1 MTDAGAAFNAFY
13 PGKHPDTSLPPDE
26 VVVMIHCRFEG
37 SILAHPRPDQV
48 TAVLDESLRYTPAL
62 KTALHITQAPPDHA
76 RKLAGA
82 VLMLFLKHLLSKVV
96 SAEYVATLP
105 GKTPHKLQAL
115 GRVIE
120 AKIPSPRRKGLV
132 KYWRKNKDTLA
143 GMFPI
148 MIFILMK
155 THIFPTNPIEC
166 SPEAAALI
174 NETSLSLLITNQTRH
189 GILYEAKGVIQVKRQ
204 LPSKF
209 STMLYMSYMSN

>member
-105 GKTPHKLQAL
+105 GKTPHKL
-115 GRVIE
+115 
-120 AKIPSPRRKGLV
+120 
-132 KYWRKNKDTLA
+132 
-143 GMFPI
+143 
-148 MIFILMK
+148 
-155 THIFPTNPIEC
+155 
-166 SPEAAALI
+166 
-174 NETSLSLLITNQTRH
+174 
-189 GILYEAKGVIQVKRQ
+189 
-204 LPSKF
+204 
-209 STMLYMSYMSN
+209 